1 MQRIIMAFWNSV
13 AGLRWAGRH
22 ESAVRQELFGLVFA
36 LPVAIWLADDIWL
49 FVALIGSV
57 LLLLAIELLNTG
69 LEKLCDHVTPEQ
81 HPQIGLV
88 KDLGSAA
95 VLAALLIVALVW
107 GAALWQAFSAA

>member
-1 MQRIIMAFWNSV
+1 MDRIISAFWNSV

-22 ESAVRQELFGLVFA
+22 EAAVRQELLGLVLA
-36 LPVAIWLADDIWL
+36 VPVAVWLAEDIWL
-49 FVALIGSV
+49 FVALVGSV
-57 LLLLAIELLNTG
+57 LLLLAVELLNTG
-69 LEKLCDHVTPEQ
+69 LEKLCDHVMPEQ

-95 VLAALLIVALVW
+95 VGAMLLVVALVW